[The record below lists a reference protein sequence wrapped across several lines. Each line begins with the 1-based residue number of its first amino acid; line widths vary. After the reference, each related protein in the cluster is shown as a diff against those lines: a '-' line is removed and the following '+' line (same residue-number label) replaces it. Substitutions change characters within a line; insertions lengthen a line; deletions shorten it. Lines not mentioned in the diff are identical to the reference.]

1 MVQNARKTLKVG
13 LKTKRPKLKSAA
25 KSMLLDLFFGSSVK
39 CVDEDFCS

>member
-25 KSMLLDLFFGSSVK
+25 KSMLLDLFFR
-39 CVDEDFCS
+39 